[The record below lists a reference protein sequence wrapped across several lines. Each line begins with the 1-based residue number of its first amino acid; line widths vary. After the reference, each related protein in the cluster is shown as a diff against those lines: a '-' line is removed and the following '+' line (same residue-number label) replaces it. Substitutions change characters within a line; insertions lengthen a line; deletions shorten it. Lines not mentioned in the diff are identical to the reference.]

1 MMNIELIMNP
11 SIAPVYINAS
21 NAVLPIITITLADFI
36 AIGLN
41 AANNALQFVGEIIA
55 TIATV
60 IVNVYQ
66 VINMIIATSFYQT
79 AEITGYSPYTLKIM
93 SVIGPIIVYLILKHY
108 VDYDV
113 NKDIN
118 EEFNTLETNMAVLRV
133 SNRRLENAN
142 KALEQRIEHL
152 ESIVKDTISKQ
163 AKRLNNIDNKIRKLD
178 KALEYI

>member
-1 MMNIELIMNP
+1 MNIELIMNP

-93 SVIGPIIVYLILKHY
+93 SVIGPIIAYLVLKHY
-108 VDYDV
+108 IDYDIH
-113 NKDIN
+113 KDNI
-118 EEFNTLETNMAVLRV
+118 EEFNALETNVTLLRV
-133 SNRRLENAN
+133 NHRQLVNAN
-142 KALEQRIEHL
+142 KVLEQRIEHL
-152 ESIVKDTISKQ
+152 EHVIRDATAKQ
-163 AKRLNNIDNKIRKLD
+163 TRRFNNIENKIRKLD
-178 KALEYI
+178 NMYYE

>member
-1 MMNIELIMNP
+1 MNIELIMNP

-21 NAVLPIITITLADFI
+21 NAVLPIITITLSDFI

-41 AANNALQFVGEIIA
+41 AVNNALQFVGEIIA

-93 SVIGPIIVYLILKHY
+93 SVIGPIIAYLILKHY
-108 VDYDV
+108 IDYDV
-113 NKDIN
+113 HKDNI
-118 EEFNTLETNMAVLRV
+118 EEFNALETNVTLLRV
-133 SNRRLENAN
+133 NHRQLVNAN
-142 KALEQRIEHL
+142 KVLEQRIEHL
-152 ESIVKDTISKQ
+152 ENVIRDATAKQ
-163 AKRLNNIDNKIRKLD
+163 TRRFNNIENKIRKLD
-178 KALEYI
+178 NMYYE